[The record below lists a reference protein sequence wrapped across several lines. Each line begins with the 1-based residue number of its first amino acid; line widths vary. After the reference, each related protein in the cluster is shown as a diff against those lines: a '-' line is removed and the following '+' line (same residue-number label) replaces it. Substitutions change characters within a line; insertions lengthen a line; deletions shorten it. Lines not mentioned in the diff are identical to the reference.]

1 MASFFLKDGGHI
13 VFDDFNN
20 RTYYHGVLKYYEIV
34 DSGGTV
40 AVLVPRKELLSNEE
54 VKLLSLDV
62 YSNYVNN

>member
-54 VKLLSLDV
+54 VKLLSQEV
-62 YSNYVNN
+62 YSNYENN